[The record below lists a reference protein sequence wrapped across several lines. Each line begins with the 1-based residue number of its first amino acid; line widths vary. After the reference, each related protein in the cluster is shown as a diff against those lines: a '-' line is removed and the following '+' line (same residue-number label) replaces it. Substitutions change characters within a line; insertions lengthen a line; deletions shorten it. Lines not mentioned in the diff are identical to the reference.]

1 MQIRIVR
8 NLDNMD
14 IFLNLRKALCD
25 IDHRGPSIFFKGIAE
40 AVLNRAQDLLVAPY

>member
-25 IDHRGPSIFFKGIAE
+25 IDHRGPSIFSRELQEQF
-40 AVLNRAQDLLVAPY
+40 